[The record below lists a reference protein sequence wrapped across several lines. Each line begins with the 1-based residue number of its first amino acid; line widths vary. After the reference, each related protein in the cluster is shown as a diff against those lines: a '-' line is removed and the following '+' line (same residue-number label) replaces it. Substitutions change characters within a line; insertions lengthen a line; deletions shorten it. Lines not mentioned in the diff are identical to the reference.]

1 MKIQQIRNAT
11 ALVELGAHRILVDPM
26 LAAVGELP
34 GFKLFGGGRRPNP
47 LVALPDG
54 AMQAMERATC
64 ALVTHEHA
72 DHLDGAAVRWIKA
85 RGLTVWASAV
95 DAPNLGRKGL
105 KVEVIRDGALGMRV
119 EVIAGQHGRGVMG
132 WLMGPVSGFYLAHPE
147 EPSLY
152 ITGDAVMTAPI
163 RDALARLAPD
173 VVLAPAGAAN
183 FGAGADILFSLKE
196 LDELARLAPGALIFN
211 HLEALDH
218 CPTTRRQLA
227 QHLLSHGER
236 IKIPEDGESIEL
248 TRRAGGAVTLGAPD
262 TRRPGLQK
270 WLTSKLG

>member
-26 LAAVGELP
+26 FAAPGSLP

-64 ALVTHEHA
+64 ALVTHEHV
-72 DHLDGAAVRWIKA
+72 DHLDGAAIRWLKA

-105 KVEVIRDGALGMRV
+105 KVDVICDGALGMRV
-119 EVIAGQHGRGVMG
+119 EVIAGQHGRGVVG
-132 WLMGPVSGFYLAHPE
+132 WLMGPVSGFYLAHPD

-163 RDALARLAPD
+163 RDALARLSPD
-173 VVLAPAGAAN
+173 VVIVPAGAAN
-183 FGAGADILFSLKE
+183 FGVGDDILFSLTE
-196 LDELARLAPGALIFN
+196 LDELVRLAPGAIVFN

-218 CPTTRRQLA
+218 CPTTRRS
-227 QHLLSHGER
+227 LLQRFVDQGGR
-236 IKIPEDGESIEL
+236 VKIPEDGESIEL

>member
-26 LAAVGELP
+26 FAAVGELP

-64 ALVTHEHA
+64 ALVTHEHV
-72 DHLDGAAVRWIKA
+72 DHLDGAAIRWLKA

-105 KVEVIRDGALGMRV
+105 KVDVICDGALGMRV
-119 EVIAGQHGRGVMG
+119 EVIAGQHGRGVIG
-132 WLMGPVSGFYLAHPE
+132 WLMGPVSGFYLAHPD

-163 RDALARLAPD
+163 RDALARLCPD
-173 VVLAPAGAAN
+173 VVIAPAGAAN
-183 FGAGADILFSLKE
+183 FGVGDDILFSLTE
-196 LDELARLAPGALIFN
+196 LDELVRLAPGAIVFN

-218 CPTTRRQLA
+218 CPTTRRR
-227 QHLLSHGER
+227 LLQRFVDQGGR
-236 IKIPEDGESIEL
+236 VKIPEDGESIEL